1 MIRIKPP
8 VVVIATQEA
17 RAAIGAR
24 VTELAYCA
32 YREIAMA
39 AKGLEIAHLQFV
51 FGKTTFAACSRLRRD
66 GTVEIE
72 IGLGDPRLPASTFT
86 LVQLRAAERRAALAW
101 RHGRG

>member
-8 VVVIATQEA
+8 IVVIPTQEA
-17 RAAIGAR
+17 RAAAGAHMAA
-24 VTELAYCA
+24 LANCA

-39 AKGLEIAHLQFV
+39 ARGLEIAHLQFA
-51 FGKTTFAACSRLRRD
+51 FAAAIFAVCSRLRRD

-86 LVQLRAAERRAALAW
+86 LDQLRAAERRA
-101 RHGRG
+101 REGRR

>member
-8 VVVIATQEA
+8 VVAIHTQEA
-17 RAAIGAR
+17 RAAIGANM
-24 VTELAYCA
+24 TALAYCA

-51 FGKTTFAACSRLRRD
+51 FGKATFAVCSRLRRD

-86 LVQLRAAERRAALAW
+86 LEQLRAAELKTRRDYRA
-101 RHGRG
+101 RR